1 MFIFMQKSMIGA
13 IVKIVQLEL
22 TADHM
27 KKYQAIWSRSVDDE
41 QLALLMSDGI
51 QFVCPSPQQSSESFP
66 RVMVTYSCITW
77 SPSSKGKSKT
87 LLAARQNFI
96 DAVDVATG
104 KIIASFGKVI
114 EPHGEGLC
122 KSIDSQDFW
131 FDISLPFRMV
141 KSSHSH

>member
-66 RVMVTYSCITW
+66 RVMDILMHNVVSFLERKIEN
-77 SPSSKGKSKT
+77 PSSCET
-87 LLAARQNFI
+87 ELY
-96 DAVDVATG
+96 
-104 KIIASFGKVI
+104 
-114 EPHGEGLC
+114 
-122 KSIDSQDFW
+122 
-131 FDISLPFRMV
+131 
-141 KSSHSH
+141 